1 MKILLTGGAGYLGNI
16 VTRKLLDQKHEVV
29 IIDNLIHGSSGC
41 TGLFQIQLNDNSCL
55 IKDDIKNIKKYDNH
69 FQDVDIVFHFAAPRL
84 QHIHSSKEIDDSL
97 EDLKV
102 LYDLS
107 VKHKVKKF
115 VFPSSCSVYGYR
127 DKIVNEKDD
136 VDITSYYAELK
147 HKSELLLEDYNEI
160 NTILARQA
168 TLFGVSNLMRNDL
181 MINNFV
187 KSVKE
192 KKEFDVYGKDTWR
205 PNLDVS
211 DCANILLKLVEKEFS
226 GLINVGTDS
235 LNLSKQDIIDE
246 IPKAIGIDISKYV
259 NYESSNGRTDWPP
272 SHDSRSYKVAFTK
285 LKDLIGG
292 KFIDLNKGIRRLYE
306 RNRTV

>member
-127 DKIVNEKDD
+127 DKIVNENDD
-136 VDITSYYAELK
+136 VDITSYYEEL
-147 HKSELLLEDYNEI
+147 N
-160 NTILARQA
+160 
-168 TLFGVSNLMRNDL
+168 
-181 MINNFV
+181 
-187 KSVKE
+187 
-192 KKEFDVYGKDTWR
+192 
-205 PNLDVS
+205 
-211 DCANILLKLVEKEFS
+211 
-226 GLINVGTDS
+226 
-235 LNLSKQDIIDE
+235 
-246 IPKAIGIDISKYV
+246 
-259 NYESSNGRTDWPP
+259 
-272 SHDSRSYKVAFTK
+272 
-285 LKDLIGG
+285 
-292 KFIDLNKGIRRLYE
+292 
-306 RNRTV
+306 

>member
-29 IIDNLIHGSSGC
+29 IIDNLIHGSEGC

-107 VKHKVKKF
+107 V
-115 VFPSSCSVYGYR
+115 
-127 DKIVNEKDD
+127 
-136 VDITSYYAELK
+136 K

-226 GLINVGTDS
+226 GLVNVGTDS

-246 IPKAIGIDISKYV
+246 IPRAIGIDISKYV

>member
-1 MKILLTGGAGYLGNI
+1 MKYSIE
-16 VTRKLLDQKHEVV
+16 D
-29 IIDNLIHGSSGC
+29 LI
-41 TGLFQIQLNDNSCL
+41 QIMNDLRDKCPW
-55 IKDDIKNIKKYDNH
+55 DKK
-69 FQDVDIVFHFAAPRL
+69 QTL
-84 QHIHSSKEIDDSL
+84 DSL
-97 EDLKV
+97 KTLTIEEAYELIEAI
-102 LYDLS
+102 
-107 VKHKVKKF
+107 
-115 VFPSSCSVYGYR
+115 
-127 DKIVNEKDD
+127 DK
-136 VDITSYYAELK
+136 
-147 HKSELLLEDYNEI
+147 EDYNEI

-226 GLINVGTDS
+226 GLVNVGTDS

-259 NYESSNGRTDWPP
+259 NYESRNGRTDWPP